1 MKFSRYFAI
10 FLSALV
16 LWSAVDVFSTVPD
29 RSTAPADVEKTKD
42 FAQVRAEAFKSL
54 ISGDFAGGSALLD
67 SAGTLAADS
76 TLVKAKTL
84 TAEYLKIR
92 AKSDAERQAEL
103 SAAVKRVKLARLA
116 QGYRPE
122 LLKAKL
128 DEKLWKHIRS
138 ITDSV
143 TSADEFLAINSTSQ
157 PADVRKV
164 VLGHLDSADKELT
177 SACALVVGR
186 KGPWPEAFR
195 TSAKNLTRTIS
206 GYRKAWL
213 KDDQPGS
220 WRALKKASEDVHDAL
235 IDMGVLVTKEPLMAA
250 LVHAGEAMELTDD
263 PDAFRRQEW
272 VVELIRDADKQGRK
286 LVKEKKWLDAV
297 MIYGRD
303 GLGGIDRDN
312 IAFKEM
318 FKKTGRHVRV
328 QSIYGRGGVSASKT
342 PTTNKA
348 TTAPVEDTPGRAT
361 TPPEEPKWKKMITG
375 IDTVMV
381 RTAVER
387 IDDNYVKEPDYR
399 KIGLGGL
406 DAVRV
411 LVTSSRAAETLSA
424 LKDKPARLAFL
435 KGIDRQIEQM
445 RSAKSPDCL
454 DVKEALNRVLDLNS
468 DTLNLPI
475 EVVNM
480 EFAEGMLSTLD
491 KFTSMIWPYQE
502 ENFRKRTLGSFC
514 GVGVQ
519 IRKEPG
525 RAIEVVTPL
534 ADAPALQAGIR
545 AGDYII
551 RVNGVETRM
560 MDLEDT
566 VKLITG
572 KKGTDVTLTIR
583 RSGRSKPFDVTIR
596 RDTIRIQTI
605 KGWRRLP
612 GGKWDFFIDPVER
625 IGYIRL
631 TLFTSDTADKLHRVL
646 LNLRRA
652 KPPVRGVIVDMRFNP
667 GGLLSAAE
675 DVSDE
680 FLARGLIVLIKG
692 RRGQSPPKNA
702 TFRGSYQ
709 RGKVIVLV
717 NQHSASASEI
727 VAGALKDWG
736 RATIVGERTYGKGSV
751 QRPMPLKSK
760 LASLKLT
767 TAYYYLPSGRCLHRT
782 NGSKTWGVDPD
793 VPVKVTIRQT
803 NRWAEIRQETDILK
817 NVDADRLTDLLKKQL
832 SEDVQLQTA
841 LLPMRLK
848 LLAETQPAQP
858 AKAA

>member
-10 FLSALV
+10 LVSALI

-29 RSTAPADVEKTKD
+29 PSTAPAGVAKTKD
-42 FAQVRAEAFKSL
+42 FAQVRSQAFKSL
-54 ISGDFAGGSALLD
+54 LSGDFTGGCALLD
-67 SAGTLAADS
+67 SAGALSVDD
-76 TLVKAKTL
+76 TLVKAKAL

-92 AKSDAERQAEL
+92 VKSDTERKAEL
-103 SAAVKRVKLARLA
+103 SAAVERVKLAGLA
-116 QGYRPE
+116 RKYRPE

-128 DEKLWKHIRS
+128 DEKLWAHVRS
-138 ITDSV
+138 ITDAV
-143 TSADEFLAINSTSQ
+143 TSADEFLALNSTSQ
-157 PADVRKV
+157 PADVRKDV
-164 VLGHLDSADKELT
+164 FRHLDSADKELT

-195 TSAKNLTRTIS
+195 ASAKNLKRAVS
-206 GYRKAWL
+206 DYRNVWRKYDSPDSRSVL
-213 KDDQPGS
+213 K
-220 WRALKKASEDVHDAL
+220 RASEDVHDAL

-250 LVHAGEAMELTDD
+250 LVNASGAMELTDD
-263 PDAFRRQEW
+263 SEAFRRQEW
-272 VVELIRDADKQGRK
+272 VAELVRDADKQGKK
-286 LVKEKKWLDAV
+286 LIAEKKWLDAL

-303 GLGGIDRDN
+303 GLEGIEPDN
-312 IAFKEM
+312 VTFDEM
-318 FKKTGRHVRV
+318 RKKASRYVRV
-328 QSIYGRGGVSASKT
+328 QSIYGIGGVSTSTT
-342 PTTNKA
+342 PEA
-348 TTAPVEDTPGRAT
+348 TTAPAMPES
-361 TPPEEPKWKKMITG
+361 EEPKWKSMITG

-399 KIGLGGL
+399 KMGLAGL

-424 LKDKPARLAFL
+424 LKDEPKRLAFL

-445 RSAKSPDCL
+445 RAAKSPDCIH
-454 DVKEALNRVLDLNS
+454 VKKALNRVLDLNS

-475 EVVNM
+475 EVLNM

-514 GVGVQ
+514 GVGIQ
-519 IRKEPG
+519 IRKDPG

-534 ADAPALQAGIR
+534 ADAPAVRKGIR

-551 RVNGVETRM
+551 GVNGAETRIM
-560 MDLEDT
+560 ELEHA

-572 KKGTDVTLTIR
+572 KRGTNVTLTIR
-583 RSGRSKPFDVTIR
+583 RSGLSKPFDVTIQ
-596 RDTIRIQTI
+596 RDTIRIQTV
-605 KGWRRLP
+605 KGWRRKP
-612 GGKWDFFIDPVER
+612 DGKWDFFIDPVER

-631 TLFTSDTADKLHRVL
+631 TQFTGDTADKLHRVL

-652 KPPVRGVIVDMRFNP
+652 NPPVRGIIVDMRFNP

-680 FLARGLIVLIKG
+680 FLARGLIVQIKG
-692 RRGQSPPKNA
+692 RRGQSLPKNA
-702 TFRGSYQ
+702 TISGAYQ

-717 NQHSASASEI
+717 NQQSASASEI
-727 VAGALKDWG
+727 VSGALKDWG

-751 QRPMPLKSK
+751 QRPMPLRSK

-803 NRWAEIRQETDILK
+803 NRWVEIRQETDILK
-817 NVDADRLTDLLKKQL
+817 SVGADRLAELLKKQL

-841 LLPMRLK
+841 LLLMRLK

-858 AKAA
+858 AQPAKAA

>member
-10 FLSALV
+10 LLSALV

-29 RSTAPADVEKTKD
+29 PSTAPAGVEKAKD
-42 FAQVRAEAFKSL
+42 FDQVRSQAFKSL
-54 ISGDFAGGSALLD
+54 LSGDFAGGCALLD
-67 SAGTLAADS
+67 SAGALSVDD
-76 TLVKAKTL
+76 TLVKAKAL

-92 AKSDAERQAEL
+92 AKSDTERQAEL
-103 SAAVKRVKLARLA
+103 SAAVGRVKLAKLA
-116 QGYRPE
+116 REYRPE

-128 DEKLWKHIRS
+128 DEKLWAHVRS
-138 ITDSV
+138 ITDAV
-143 TSADEFLAINSTSQ
+143 TSADEFLAVNSTSQ
-157 PADVRKV
+157 PADVRKDV
-164 VLGHLDSADKELT
+164 FRHLDSADKELT
-177 SACALVVGR
+177 LACALVTGR

-195 TSAKNLTRTIS
+195 ASAKNLKRAVS
-206 GYRKAWL
+206 DYRNVWR
-213 KDDQPGS
+213 KDDSPDS
-220 WRALKKASEDVHDAL
+220 RSVLKKASEDVHDAL

-250 LVHAGEAMELTDD
+250 LVNASGAMELADD
-263 PDAFRRQEW
+263 SEAFRRQEW
-272 VVELIRDADKQGRK
+272 VAELIRDADKQGKK
-286 LVKEKKWLDAV
+286 LIAEKKWLDAL

-303 GLGGIDRDN
+303 GLEGIEPDN
-312 IAFKEM
+312 VTFDEM
-318 FKKTGRHVRV
+318 RRKASRHVRV
-328 QSIYGRGGVSASKT
+328 QSIYGLGGASTSKT
-342 PTTNKA
+342 PEA
-348 TTAPVEDTPGRAT
+348 TTAPA
-361 TPPEEPKWKKMITG
+361 EEPKWKKMITG
-375 IDTVMV
+375 IDTNMV
-381 RTAVER
+381 RTAIER
-387 IDDNYVKEPDYR
+387 INDNYVKEPDYR
-399 KIGLGGL
+399 KMGLGGL

-424 LKDKPARLAFL
+424 LKYKPARLAFL
-435 KGIDRQIEQM
+435 KGIDRQIERM
-445 RSAKSPDCL
+445 RGVKSPDYIHVR
-454 DVKEALNRVLDLNS
+454 DALNHILDLNS
-468 DTLNLPI
+468 DTLNLPT

-514 GVGVQ
+514 GVGIQ
-519 IRKEPG
+519 IRKDPG

-534 ADAPALQAGIR
+534 AGAPALQAGIR

-560 MDLEDT
+560 MDLEDV

-583 RSGRSKPFDVTIR
+583 RSGRSKPFPVPIR

-605 KGWRRLP
+605 KGWRRKP
-612 GGKWDFFIDPVER
+612 DGKWDFFIDPVER

-631 TLFTSDTADKLHRVL
+631 TQFTSDTADKLHGVL

-652 KPPVRGVIVDMRFNP
+652 NPPVRGVIVDMRFNP

-675 DVSDE
+675 NVSDE
-680 FLARGLIVLIKG
+680 FLVRGLIVQIKG

-702 TFRGSYQ
+702 TISGAYQ

-717 NQHSASASEI
+717 NQQSASASEI

-751 QRPMPLKSK
+751 QRPMPLRSK

-767 TAYYYLPSGRCLHRT
+767 TAYYYLPSGRCLHRA

-803 NRWAEIRQETDILK
+803 NRWVEIRQETDILK
-817 NVDADRLTDLLKKQL
+817 SVGADRLADLLKKQL
-832 SEDVQLQTA
+832 REDVQLQTA
-841 LLPMRLK
+841 LLLMRLK